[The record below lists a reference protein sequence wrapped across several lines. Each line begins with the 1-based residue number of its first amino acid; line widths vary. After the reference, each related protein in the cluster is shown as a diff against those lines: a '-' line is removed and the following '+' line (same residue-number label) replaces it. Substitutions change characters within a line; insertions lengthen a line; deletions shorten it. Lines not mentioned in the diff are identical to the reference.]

1 VIEVLE
7 PGGLTTVQDVGR
19 PGYAWL
25 GVPHSGAAD
34 VPALRLANR
43 LVGNPENAAALEVTL
58 GGLVVRFASAAT
70 LALTGAPCSA
80 TAGSRALPGLAPVSV
95 PAGTVLRLG
104 LPESGLRTYMAVRGG
119 IAVPATLGSRSTD
132 VLSGLGPPALAGG
145 DRLPVGGMA
154 AGDITVD
161 VAPVEPVLTRTSLR
175 VLAGPRTE
183 WFATDAVAALC
194 REPYVVSTESDRV
207 GVRLTGRAIE
217 RVRTDELP
225 SEGLVTGAVQ
235 IPPDGQP
242 VVFLADHPV
251 TGGYPVLGVVVA
263 ADVPVVAQARPG
275 GAVHF
280 VSV

>member
-7 PGGLTTVQDVGR
+7 PGGLTTVQDLGR
-19 PGYAWL
+19 AGYASL

-43 LVGNPENAAALEVTL
+43 LVGNPENAAALEVML
-58 GGLVVRFASAAT
+58 GGLVVRVTRATT
-70 LALTGAPCSA
+70 LALTGAPCPA
-80 TAGSRALPGLAPVSV
+80 TAGSRALGMLTPVSL
-95 PAGTVLRLG
+95 PAGSVLRIG
-104 LPESGLRTYMAVRGG
+104 LPVAGLRTYLAARGG
-119 IAVPATLGSRSTD
+119 IAVPPTLGSRSTD
-132 VLSGLGPPALAGG
+132 LLSGLGPPVLAAG
-145 DRLPVGGMA
+145 DRLPIGDEPV
-154 AGDITVD
+154 GDITVD
-161 VAPVEPVLTRTSLR
+161 VAPVEPIPTRTSLG
-175 VLAGPRTE
+175 VLAGPRTD
-183 WFATDAVAALC
+183 WFSPDALASLC

-217 RVRTDELP
+217 RVRAEELP

-242 VVFLADHPV
+242 LVFLADHPV

-263 ADVPVVAQARPG
+263 ADLPVVAQVRPG
-275 GAVHF
+275 DAVRF

>member
-7 PGGLTTVQDVGR
+7 PGGLTTVQDLGR
-19 PGYAWL
+19 AGYASL

-58 GGLVVRFASAAT
+58 GGLVVRVTRAIT
-70 LALTGAPCSA
+70 LALTGAPCPA
-80 TAGSRALPGLAPVSV
+80 TAGSHAVAMLAPVSV
-95 PAGTVLRLG
+95 PAGTVLGLG
-104 LPESGLRTYMAVRGG
+104 LPAAGLRTYVAIRGG
-119 IAVPATLGSRSTD
+119 ITVPATLGSRSTD
-132 VLSGLGPPALAGG
+132 VLSGLGPPVLAAG
-145 DRLPVGGMA
+145 DRLPVGGEPV
-154 AGDITVD
+154 GDITVD
-161 VAPVEPVLTRTSLR
+161 VAPVEPIPTRTSLG
-175 VLAGPRTE
+175 VLIGPRTD
-183 WFATDAVAALC
+183 WFSPDALASLC

-217 RVRTDELP
+217 RVRAEELP

-242 VVFLADHPV
+242 VVFLTDHPV

-263 ADVPVVAQARPG
+263 ADLPVVAQVRPG
-275 GAVHF
+275 DAVRF